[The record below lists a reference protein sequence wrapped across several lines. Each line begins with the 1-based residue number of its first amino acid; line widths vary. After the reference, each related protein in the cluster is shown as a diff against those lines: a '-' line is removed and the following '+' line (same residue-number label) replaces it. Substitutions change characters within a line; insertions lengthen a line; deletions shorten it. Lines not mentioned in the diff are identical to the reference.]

1 MRYECALSLAY
12 MKPNNL
18 LLANNEILKVMF
30 VKKNISGL
38 ALEDSS

>member
-1 MRYECALSLAY
+1 MRYKCALSLAY
-12 MKPNNL
+12 LKPSDL
-18 LLANNEILKVMF
+18 LLANNEILKGMF

>member
-1 MRYECALSLAY
+1 MAY
-12 MKPNNL
+12 LKPNDL
-18 LLANNEILKVMF
+18 LLANNEIMKSMF

>member
-1 MRYECALSLAY
+1 MRYGCALSLAY